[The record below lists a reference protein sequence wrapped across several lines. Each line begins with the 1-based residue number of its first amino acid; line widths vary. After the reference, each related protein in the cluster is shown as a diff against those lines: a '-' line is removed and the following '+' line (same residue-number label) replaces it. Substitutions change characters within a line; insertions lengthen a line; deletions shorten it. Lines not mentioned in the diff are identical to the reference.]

1 MRGQAMV
8 SSLVSGGL
16 SGVLSSSMLQPFDV
30 VRTQMQKGVEGCAH
44 LTTKKAFKFVVKEG
58 GVRALWR
65 GLTPTIARVG
75 FGTAM
80 YFSLLNVISQALT
93 KAESHSGAL
102 ALSYSSLTSSR
113 AFAAGFLA
121 RAVASVSLLPLTV
134 VKTRFEAGEN
144 RHGGVLRSMVRI
156 AQRESVA
163 GLWKGLVPTLLRD
176 APFSGLYLAS
186 FTRLKR
192 LFASTQAIAPVPHQ
206 VQRFGAGVCAGA
218 FASLLTNPFD
228 VVRTRM
234 QVEGGAGG
242 GSIKV
247 AMGIVDKE
255 GWKALWL
262 RGLMPRV
269 YKKSLAAAVSWTVY
283 EEGVKAITSMLETR
297 SEMS

>member
-1 MRGQAMV
+1 MV

-16 SGVLSSSMLQPFDV
+16 GGVLSSSMLQPFDV
-30 VRTQMQKGVEGCAH
+30 VRTQMQKGVEGCGH
-44 LTTKKAFKFVVKEG
+44 LTTKKAFKFVIKEG
-58 GVRALWR
+58 GIRSLWR

-80 YFSLLNVISQALT
+80 YFSLLNAISEALT
-93 KAESHSGAL
+93 KVESRSDAF
-102 ALSYSSLTSSR
+102 AVSYSSLSCSK

-121 RAVASVSLLPLTV
+121 RTVASISLLPLTV

-144 RHGGVLRSMVRI
+144 RHGGVLRSLVRI
-156 AQRESVA
+156 AQTESLP

-186 FTRLKR
+186 YTRLKSA
-192 LFASTQAIAPVPHQ
+192 FASSEALAPVPIQ
-206 VQRFGAGVCAGA
+206 VQRFGAAVCAGS

-242 GSIKV
+242 GGSVQVAKSI
-247 AMGIVDKE
+247 IDRE
-255 GWKALWL
+255 GWRALWL

-269 YKKSLAAAVSWTVY
+269 YKKSFAAAVSWTVY
-283 EEGVKAITSMLETR
+283 EEGVKAISTLWDTKANLS
-297 SEMS
+297 